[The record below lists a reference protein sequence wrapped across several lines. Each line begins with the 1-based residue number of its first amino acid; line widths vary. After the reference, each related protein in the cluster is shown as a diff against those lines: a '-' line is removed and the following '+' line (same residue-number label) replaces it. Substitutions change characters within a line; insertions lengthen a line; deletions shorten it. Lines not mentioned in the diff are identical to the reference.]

1 MNTANP
7 LRKGIISN
15 GVFTE
20 IGDEVLDFS
29 SYEEVYVAIESNTE
43 DVELLPND
51 LTLELSNSNPERP
64 FRCTLAWCDSYSVVI
79 RVMAPQW
86 GSGKSAISI
95 LMCHLPYI
103 NGGGQFQEDVEF
115 SFHSTATNKRKTRT
129 VLLSDTPPHKRILM
143 RRGKYQSWKS
153 RPDMVLGDG
162 QPGYV
167 SDLNRL
173 MIGDNKTP
181 WSNLGYIGDTGDFS
195 VKRLSQDSNGIYTVV
210 ETYRPDGTLFS
221 RSTLTGGTSPQ
232 YTTETIDYYN
242 RAGSVKLE
250 TATYTLNYDSD
261 GDLISEV
268 PV

>member
-64 FRCTLAWCDSYSVVI
+64 FKCTLAWFDNHTIMI

-86 GSGKSAISI
+86 GSGKSAISV
-95 LMCHLPYI
+95 LVCHLPYM
-103 NGGGQFQEDVEF
+103 NGGGYFQDDVEF
-115 SFHSTATNKRKTRT
+115 SLHSTATNKRKTRS
-129 VLLSDTPPHKRILM
+129 LLSNTTPPYKRILM
-143 RRGKYQSWKS
+143 RRGKYKSWKS
-153 RPDMVLGDG
+153 KPDMVLGDG

-173 MIGDNKTP
+173 MIGDNKTL